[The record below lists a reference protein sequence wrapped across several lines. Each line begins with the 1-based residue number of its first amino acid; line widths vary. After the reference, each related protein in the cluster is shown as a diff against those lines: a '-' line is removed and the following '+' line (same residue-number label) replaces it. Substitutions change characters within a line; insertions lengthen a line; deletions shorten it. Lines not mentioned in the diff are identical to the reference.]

1 MMRNVIT
8 ALIFLMITAVS
19 SAQSPEVLKAK
30 SILDKVASKTKS
42 YSSIKADFLFTLE
55 NKQADVTDTH
65 QGSIILKGD
74 KYKVNIMGTDSYFD
88 GKTMWLHMIDANEVN
103 ITDPSMMEDEMLNP
117 VSLFSNYEKGFNYI
131 YDGETTI
138 DGKVMDIIDL
148 FPSQR
153 DKSYSRIKLYFNRD
167 NRQITRVKQVG
178 KDGNNYIIDVKSM
191 VVNTPVEDSVFHF
204 DPVKH
209 PGVEV
214 IDLR

>member
-1 MMRNVIT
+1 MMI
-8 ALIFLMITAVS
+8 AAAS

-42 YSSIKADFLFTLE
+42 YSTIKADFSFTLE
-55 NKQADVTDTH
+55 NKKADVSDTH
-65 QGSIILKGD
+65 QGSIILKGNM
-74 KYKVNIMGTDSYFD
+74 YKVNIMGTDSYFD

-103 ITDPSMMEDEMLNP
+103 ITDPSMMDDEMLNP
-117 VSLFSNYEKGFNYI
+117 VTLFSNYEKGFNYI
-131 YDGETTI
+131 YDEQTTI
-138 DGKVMDIIDL
+138 DGKVVDVIDL
-148 FPSQR
+148 FPSKR

-167 NRQITRVKQVG
+167 NNQIVRVQQVG
-178 KDGNNYIIDVKSM
+178 KDGNNYIIGIKSM
-191 VVNTPVEDSVFHF
+191 VVNTPVDDSVFHF